1 MESQDQ
7 EEKEGLVRRFT
18 TQLKQ
23 AIQDFETKYEK
34 RIRNIKVVSNLNN
47 VEDYLSSFRKNLVNV
62 GFNLFDPI
70 DGLKIP
76 QQLEQQLNLPNRS
89 SLTSVI
95 GLAFRKLDVFGYY
108 KFVTAVKNINLLPD
122 RKGMFKQKK
131 MKAISGFAFKGLAGA
146 IGGLY
151 IILFGLSFWNITSY
165 NKQLRIYD
173 DVMKQHAAATKE
185 DTSISKK
192 LAVITTTL
200 KLSKSLK
207 SNKDLSYRILAQI
220 ASSVPKR
227 VRFDRVEYNG
237 KDRVTIVG
245 VAANDQD
252 ILNFIENLG
261 TQKYIK
267 QASLASANLRKSKA
281 SDGAQMKA
289 FRVFVKV
296 AKVKG

>member
-1 MESQDQ
+1 M
-7 EEKEGLVRRFT
+7 
-18 TQLKQ
+18 
-23 AIQDFETKYEK
+23 
-34 RIRNIKVVSNLNN
+34 
-47 VEDYLSSFRKNLVNV
+47 NV

-76 QQLEQQLNLPNRS
+76 QQLEQQLNLPNKS

-131 MKAISGFAFKGLAGA
+131 MKAISGFAFKGLAGV
-146 IGGLY
+146 IGGIY
-151 IILFGLSFWNITSY
+151 IILFGLSFWNISSY

-173 DVMKQHAAATKE
+173 DVMKQHALKTKE
-185 DTSISKK
+185 DKEISKK

-227 VRFDRVEYNG
+227 LRFDRVEYNG
-237 KDRVTIVG
+237 KDRVTITG
-245 VAANDQD
+245 IAASDQD

-261 TQKYIK
+261 NQKLIK
-267 QASLASANLRKSKA
+267 QASLASATLKRSSV
-281 SDGAQMKA
+281 SDGAQMKG

-296 AKVKG
+296 KG